1 VPPGIFCAH
10 IESRR
15 KVAVKQKAGLGRYP
29 HQSAVATAL
38 KCGGRDV
45 GAAVDSHAER
55 PSTGAHYVT
64 WGSAVHHALSISE
77 RITIET
83 DAGILIDAFEAALKE
98 LGLSD
103 RNDTAAL
110 VVAKHLISFAKAGV
124 LDPVQLRDLTVK
136 AVRER
141 PSPAN

>member
-1 VPPGIFCAH
+1 MAPARRSAQAAREAH
-10 IESRR
+10 MPIRLV
-15 KVAVKQKAGLGRYP
+15 VAN
-29 HQSAVATAL
+29 
-38 KCGGRDV
+38 
-45 GAAVDSHAER
+45 
-55 PSTGAHYVT
+55 
-64 WGSAVHHALSISE
+64 SE
-77 RITIET
+77 NSYLAT
-83 DAGILIDAFEAALKE
+83 DAGILIDAYEAALKE